1 MATAALT
8 PARAAR
14 ARSAAEIVACDN
26 DLDVQTGSAAMNS
39 NTQSTGSHDEDGLM
53 RGPLR
58 TIAVLRALNVRNGA
72 TVAEL
77 SAATGISRP
86 ALYRILETLRTAG
99 YVSINLRQQRYCLT
113 MLVRTLAQGFSDEDW
128 VTQVARPVLS
138 ALQRK
143 VLWPVDLGTFMNN
156 AMWIRETT
164 RQVSPLTIDR
174 GVVGLRFPML
184 QGATGRAYLAFC
196 PDNER
201 EQILANLSRSPE
213 PGNELL
219 TRPSEVHAL
228 LRATRDQ
235 GYGLR
240 YGEPPIET
248 GAIAVPVRVGERV
261 LGCINLTFIA
271 SALRPEEAARQ
282 HLNAMLKSAKKI
294 AAGVQQMEADMDDAT
309 PPPDKDKDQ
318 T

>member
-1 MATAALT
+1 
-8 PARAAR
+8 
-14 ARSAAEIVACDN
+14 
-26 DLDVQTGSAAMNS
+26 MNS
-39 NTQSTGSHDEDGLM
+39 NARSKRPDDEAGLM

-58 TIAVLRALNVRNGA
+58 TITVLRALNVRNGA

-113 MLVRTLAQGFSDEDW
+113 MLVRTLAEGFSDEDW

-164 RQVSPLTIDR
+164 RQSSPLTIDR

-196 PDNER
+196 RENER
-201 EQILANLSRSPE
+201 EQILANLARCPE
-213 PGNELL
+213 PGNELIVRPGEVKVL
-219 TRPSEVHAL
+219 LDRTRE
-228 LRATRDQ
+228 Q
-235 GYGLR
+235 GYGQR
-240 YGEPPIET
+240 YGEQPTET
-248 GAIAVPVRVGERV
+248 GAIAVPILLKERV
-261 LGCINLTFIA
+261 IGCINMTFIA

-282 HLNAMLKSAKKI
+282 HLGAMVRSAKKI
-294 AAGVQQMEADMDDAT
+294 AAGMQQFETEMPTDRSQDDAHQDGNKQ
-309 PPPDKDKDQ
+309 DKDEDEA
-318 T
+318 

>member
-1 MATAALT
+1 MKTDTT
-8 PARAAR
+8 PK
-14 ARSAAEIVACDN
+14 SADDKAD
-26 DLDVQTGSAAMNS
+26 
-39 NTQSTGSHDEDGLM
+39 LM

-58 TIAVLRALNVRNGA
+58 TITVLRALNVRNGA

-113 MLVRTLAQGFSDEDW
+113 MLVRTLAEGFSDEDW

-143 VLWPVDLGTFMNN
+143 VLWPVDLGTFMND

-164 RQVSPLTIDR
+164 RQASPLTIDR

-201 EQILANLSRSPE
+201 EQILANLARNPE
-213 PGNELL
+213 AGNELL
-219 TRPSEVHAL
+219 SRPAELAAVFARTRE
-228 LRATRDQ
+228 Q
-235 GYGLR
+235 GYGHR
-240 YGEPPIET
+240 YGEAPTET
-248 GAIAVPVRVGERV
+248 GAIAVPIVLSERV

-271 SALRPEEAARQ
+271 SALRPDEAARQ
-282 HLNAMLKSAKKI
+282 HLAAMTKSAKKI
-294 AAGVQQMEADMDDAT
+294 AEGVRRMETDDADAPASDDRGDT
-309 PPPDKDKDQ
+309 
-318 T
+318 

>member
-1 MATAALT
+1 MD
-8 PARAAR
+8 RG
-14 ARSAAEIVACDN
+14 EGVHVKCEN
-26 DLDVQTGSAAMNS
+26 DLGVPDRVPAMNS
-39 NTQSTGSHDEDGLM
+39 NARPKRPDDEAGLM

-58 TIAVLRALNVRNGA
+58 TITVLRALNVRNGA

-113 MLVRTLAQGFSDEDW
+113 MLVRTLAEGFSDEDW

-164 RQVSPLTIDR
+164 RQSSPLTIDR

-196 PDNER
+196 PKNER
-201 EQILANLSRSPE
+201 EQILANLARCPE
-213 PGNELL
+213 PGNDLIERPDEVKVLL
-219 TRPSEVHAL
+219 DR
-228 LRATRDQ
+228 TRDQ
-235 GYGLR
+235 GYGQR
-240 YGEPPIET
+240 YGEQPTET
-248 GAIAVPVRVGERV
+248 GAIAVPILLEERV
-261 LGCINLTFIA
+261 IGCINMTFIA

-282 HLNAMLKSAKKI
+282 HLAAIVRSAKKI
-294 AAGVQQMEADMDDAT
+294 AVGMKKLETDTLADRSQHDAHQDA
-309 PPPDKDKDQ
+309 DKQD
-318 T
+318 

>member
-1 MATAALT
+1 MYALN
-8 PARAAR
+8 PW
-14 ARSAAEIVACDN
+14 SAACENGPSV
-26 DLDVQTGSAAMNS
+26 
-39 NTQSTGSHDEDGLM
+39 STGWTPMNPDEKPKHATRESDEEGLM

-77 SAATGISRP
+77 AESTGISRP
-86 ALYRILETLRTAG
+86 ALYRLLETLRSAG

-164 RQVSPLTIDR
+164 RQSSPLTIDR

-184 QGATGRAYLAFC
+184 QGATGRAYLAWC

-201 EQILANLSRSPE
+201 EQILANLSRLPE
-213 PGNELL
+213 AGNEMLDH
-219 TRPSEVHAL
+219 PADVMAL
-228 LRATRDQ
+228 LERTRAQ

-240 YGEPPIET
+240 YGEAPTET
-248 GAIAVPVRVGERV
+248 GAIAVPILLDDRVI
-261 LGCINLTFIA
+261 GCINMTFIA

-282 HLNAMLKSAKKI
+282 HLAAMVKSAKKI
-294 AAGVQQMEADMDDAT
+294 AEGVARLDVEDEA
-309 PPPDKDKDQ
+309 
-318 T
+318 

>member
-1 MATAALT
+1 
-8 PARAAR
+8 
-14 ARSAAEIVACDN
+14 
-26 DLDVQTGSAAMNS
+26 MNS
-39 NTQSTGSHDEDGLM
+39 DARPKRSDHPDRLDRSDDEASLM

-77 SAATGISRP
+77 SAVTGISRP
-86 ALYRILETLRTAG
+86 ALYRILETLRSAG

-164 RQVSPLTIDR
+164 RQSSPLTIDR

-184 QGATGRAYLAFC
+184 QGATGRAYLALC

-201 EQILANLSRSPE
+201 EQILANLSRLPE
-213 PGNELL
+213 PGNEMIE
-219 TRPSEVHAL
+219 RPAEVRAL
-228 LRATRDQ
+228 LQRTREQ

-240 YGEPPIET
+240 YGEAPTET
-248 GAIAVPVRVGERV
+248 GAIAVAIVLGERV
-261 LGCINLTFIA
+261 IGCINMTFIA

-282 HLNAMLKSAKKI
+282 HLAAMVKSAKKI
-294 AAGVQQMEADMDDAT
+294 AAGVQQLET
-309 PPPDKDKDQ
+309 S
-318 T
+318 

>member
-1 MATAALT
+1 MPADMSAFAVRECIGISKGAAIMKADATRT
-8 PARAAR
+8 
-14 ARSAAEIVACDN
+14 RS
-26 DLDVQTGSAAMNS
+26 S
-39 NTQSTGSHDEDGLM
+39 DEAGLM

-99 YVSINLRQQRYCLT
+99 YVSVSLRQQRYCLT
-113 MLVRTLAQGFSDEDW
+113 MLVRTLAEGFSDEDW
-128 VTQVARPVLS
+128 VTQVARPELS

-164 RQVSPLTIDR
+164 RQASPLTIDR

-196 PDNER
+196 PDDER
-201 EQILANLSRSPE
+201 ELILANLARQPE
-213 PGNELL
+213 PGNELIERRDEL
-219 TRPSEVHAL
+219 DTL
-228 LRATRDQ
+228 LRRTKAR
-235 GYGLR
+235 GFGFR
-240 YGEPPIET
+240 FGEAPTET
-248 GAIAVPVRVGERV
+248 GAIAVPIVLEHRV

-282 HLNAMLKSAKKI
+282 YVAAMTKAAKKI
-294 AAGVQQMEADMDDAT
+294 AEGVQQMETDEEGVD
-309 PPPDKDKDQ
+309 PPDDEGHS
-318 T
+318 

>member
-1 MATAALT
+1 MDSD
-8 PARAAR
+8 
-14 ARSAAEIVACDN
+14 ARSRRQD
-26 DLDVQTGSAAMNS
+26 
-39 NTQSTGSHDEDGLM
+39 DEASLM

-77 SAATGISRP
+77 SEATGISRP

-113 MLVRTLAQGFSDEDW
+113 MLVRTLAEGFSDEDW

-164 RQVSPLTIDR
+164 RQSSPLTIDR

-196 PDNER
+196 PENER
-201 EQILANLSRSPE
+201 KQILANLSRCPE
-213 PGNELL
+213 SGNEMLEQPGEL
-219 TRPSEVHAL
+219 KAL
-228 LRATRDQ
+228 LDRTREQ
-235 GYGLR
+235 GYGQR
-240 YGEPPIET
+240 YGEQPTET
-248 GAIAVPVRVGERV
+248 GAIAVPILIDERV
-261 LGCINLTFIA
+261 IGCINMTFIA

-282 HLNAMLKSAKKI
+282 HLAAIVRSARKI
-294 AAGVQQMEADMDDAT
+294 AAGVQRLETEEPAGNALNIVHQDKDN
-309 PPPDKDKDQ
+309 PDKDDA
-318 T
+318 

>member
-1 MATAALT
+1 MDALNPSDT
-8 PARAAR
+8 PCENAV
-14 ARSAAEIVACDN
+14 SV
-26 DLDVQTGSAAMNS
+26 
-39 NTQSTGSHDEDGLM
+39 STGWMSMASDAKSRRRASRAQDASDAAGDEASLM

-77 SAATGISRP
+77 SASTGISRP
-86 ALYRILETLRTAG
+86 ALYRLLETLRSAG
-99 YVSINLRQQRYCLT
+99 YVSINLRQQRYGLT

-164 RQVSPLTIDR
+164 RQSSPLTIDR

-184 QGATGRAYLAFC
+184 QGATGRAYLAWC
-196 PDNER
+196 PARER
-201 EQILANLSRSPE
+201 EQILANLARAPE
-213 PGNELL
+213 AGNELL
-219 TRPSEVHAL
+219 DRPREVSVLLDQTRA
-228 LRATRDQ
+228 Q
-235 GYGLR
+235 GYGVR
-240 YGEPPIET
+240 FGEAPVET
-248 GAIAVPVRVGERV
+248 GAIAVPILIGERV
-261 LGCINLTFIA
+261 IGCINLTFIA

-282 HLNAMLKSAKKI
+282 HLAALTKSAKKI
-294 AAGVQQMEADMDDAT
+294 AAGVQKLEVDAGQ
-309 PPPDKDKDQ
+309 DGDAA
-318 T
+318 

>member
-1 MATAALT
+1 
-8 PARAAR
+8 
-14 ARSAAEIVACDN
+14 
-26 DLDVQTGSAAMNS
+26 
-39 NTQSTGSHDEDGLM
+39 M

-58 TIAVLRALNVRNGA
+58 TITVLRALNVRNGS

-113 MLVRTLAQGFSDEDW
+113 MLVRTLAEGFSDEDW

-164 RQVSPLTIDR
+164 RQSSPLTIDR

-201 EQILANLSRSPE
+201 RQILSNLSRCPE
-213 PGNELL
+213 PGNEILE
-219 TRPSEVHAL
+219 RPTELNAL
-228 LRATRDQ
+228 LARTREQ
-235 GYGLR
+235 GYGQR
-240 YGEPPIET
+240 YGEQPTET
-248 GAIAVPVRVGERV
+248 GAIAVPVVLGERV
-261 LGCINLTFIA
+261 IGCINMTFIA
-271 SALRPEEAARQ
+271 SALRPDEAARQ
-282 HLNAMLKSAKKI
+282 HLAAMVRSAKKI
-294 AAGVQQMEADMDDAT
+294 AAGVQQLETAT
-309 PPPDKDKDQ
+309 PDDSAREGSEDPDKDEA
-318 T
+318 

>member
-1 MATAALT
+1 
-8 PARAAR
+8 
-14 ARSAAEIVACDN
+14 
-26 DLDVQTGSAAMNS
+26 MNS
-39 NTQSTGSHDEDGLM
+39 DAKPKRSTRSNDEASLM

-86 ALYRILETLRTAG
+86 ALYRILETLRSAG

-164 RQVSPLTIDR
+164 RQSSPLTIDR

-201 EQILANLSRSPE
+201 EQILANLSRLPE
-213 PGNELL
+213 PGNEMLE
-219 TRPSEVHAL
+219 RPAEVEAL
-228 LRATRDQ
+228 LQRTREQ

-240 YGEPPIET
+240 YGEAPTET
-248 GAIAVPVRVGERV
+248 GAIAVPIVLEDRVI
-261 LGCINLTFIA
+261 GCINMTFIA

-282 HLNAMLKSAKKI
+282 HLAAMLKSAKKI
-294 AAGVQQMEADMDDAT
+294 AAGVQQLETDVDDSS
-309 PPPDKDKDQ
+309 PLSGKDQ
-318 T
+318 A

>member
-1 MATAALT
+1 MYVLNRGQAACENG
-8 PARAAR
+8 PAP
-14 ARSAAEIVACDN
+14 S
-26 DLDVQTGSAAMNS
+26 TGSTAMNS
-39 NTQSTGSHDEDGLM
+39 DAKSKRSSHANDEASLM

-86 ALYRILETLRTAG
+86 ALYRILETLRSAG
-99 YVSINLRQQRYCLT
+99 YVSVNLRQQRYCLT

-164 RQVSPLTIDR
+164 RQSSPLTIDR

-196 PDNER
+196 ADNER
-201 EQILANLSRSPE
+201 EQILANLSRLPE
-213 PGNELL
+213 PGNEMIE
-219 TRPSEVHAL
+219 RPAEVEAL
-228 LRATRDQ
+228 LQRTREQ

-240 YGEPPIET
+240 YGEEPTET
-248 GAIAVPVRVGERV
+248 GAIAVPIVLDERII
-261 LGCINLTFIA
+261 GCINMTFIA

-282 HLNAMLKSAKKI
+282 HLAAMLKSAKKI
-294 AAGVQQMEADMDDAT
+294 AAGVLQLEADVNDAS
-309 PPPDKDKDQ
+309 PLSGKDE

>member
-1 MATAALT
+1 
-8 PARAAR
+8 
-14 ARSAAEIVACDN
+14 
-26 DLDVQTGSAAMNS
+26 MNS
-39 NTQSTGSHDEDGLM
+39 DTKSKHADDEAGLM

-58 TIAVLRALNVRNGA
+58 TITVLRALNVRNGA

-77 SAATGISRP
+77 STATGISRP

-99 YVSINLRQQRYCLT
+99 YVSVNLRQQRYCLT
-113 MLVRTLAQGFSDEDW
+113 MLVRTLAEGFSDEDW

-164 RQVSPLTIDR
+164 RQSSPLTIDR

-196 PDNER
+196 PENER
-201 EQILANLSRSPE
+201 KQILANLSRCPE
-213 PGNELL
+213 PGNDMLERPGEL
-219 TRPSEVHAL
+219 SAL
-228 LRATRDQ
+228 LDRTREQ
-235 GYGLR
+235 GYGQR
-240 YGEPPIET
+240 YGEQPTET
-248 GAIAVPVRVGERV
+248 GAIAVPIFLGERV
-261 LGCINLTFIA
+261 IGCINMTFIA

-282 HLNAMLKSAKKI
+282 HLAAMVRSAKKI
-294 AAGVQQMEADMDDAT
+294 AAGVQQLETETPADNSRDIAHQDN
-309 PPPDKDKDQ
+309 PDKDEA
-318 T
+318 

>member
-1 MATAALT
+1 
-8 PARAAR
+8 
-14 ARSAAEIVACDN
+14 
-26 DLDVQTGSAAMNS
+26 MNS
-39 NTQSTGSHDEDGLM
+39 NVRSKRTDDEAGLM

-58 TIAVLRALNVRNGA
+58 TITVLRALNVRNGA

-113 MLVRTLAQGFSDEDW
+113 MLVRTLAEGFSDEDW

-164 RQVSPLTIDR
+164 RQSSPLTIDR

-196 PDNER
+196 AENER
-201 EQILANLSRSPE
+201 KQILANLARCPE
-213 PGNELL
+213 AGNELIEQ
-219 TRPSEVHAL
+219 PSAVQAL
-228 LRATRDQ
+228 LNRTREQ
-235 GYGLR
+235 GYGVR
-240 YGEPPIET
+240 YGEQPTES
-248 GAIAVPVRVGERV
+248 GSIAVPILLEERV
-261 LGCINLTFIA
+261 IGCINLTFIA

-282 HLNAMLKSAKKI
+282 HLAAMIRSAKKI
-294 AAGVQQMEADMDDAT
+294 ATGVQKLETQAPTDSARDSEHQGNGNRDEEEA
-309 PPPDKDKDQ
+309 
-318 T
+318 

>member
-1 MATAALT
+1 
-8 PARAAR
+8 
-14 ARSAAEIVACDN
+14 
-26 DLDVQTGSAAMNS
+26 MNS
-39 NTQSTGSHDEDGLM
+39 DARPKRSNRTDHSNDEASLM

-86 ALYRILETLRTAG
+86 ALYRILETLRSAG

-164 RQVSPLTIDR
+164 RQSSPLTIDR

-201 EQILANLSRSPE
+201 AQILANLSRLPE
-213 PGNELL
+213 PGNEMLE
-219 TRPSEVHAL
+219 RPAEVDAL
-228 LRATRDQ
+228 LQRTREQ

-240 YGEPPIET
+240 YGEEPTET
-248 GAIAVPVRVGERV
+248 GAIAVPIVLEDRVI
-261 LGCINLTFIA
+261 GCINMTFIA

-282 HLNAMLKSAKKI
+282 HLAAMLKSAKKI
-294 AAGVQQMEADMDDAT
+294 AAGVQQLETDVNDSEPRSGKDEA
-309 PPPDKDKDQ
+309 
-318 T
+318 

>member
-1 MATAALT
+1 MDALNPWSAACENDPSVPTGWT
-8 PARAAR
+8 PMNPDGKPRRAAG
-14 ARSAAEIVACDN
+14 AS
-26 DLDVQTGSAAMNS
+26 DV
-39 NTQSTGSHDEDGLM
+39 EGLM

-77 SAATGISRP
+77 AEATGISRP
-86 ALYRILETLRTAG
+86 ALYRLLETLRSAG

-113 MLVRTLAQGFSDEDW
+113 MLVRTLAEGFSDEDW

-143 VLWPVDLGTFMNN
+143 VLWPVDLGTFMDN

-164 RQVSPLTIDR
+164 RQSSPLTIDR

-184 QGATGRAYLAFC
+184 QGATGRAYLAWC

-201 EQILANLSRSPE
+201 EQILANLARLHE
-213 PGNELL
+213 AGNEMLE
-219 TRPSEVHAL
+219 RRADVDAL
-228 LRATRDQ
+228 LERTRAQ

-240 YGEPPIET
+240 YGEAPTET
-248 GAIAVPVRVGERV
+248 GAIAVPVVLADRVI
-261 LGCINLTFIA
+261 GCINMTFIA

-282 HLNAMLKSAKKI
+282 HLAAMLKSAKKI
-294 AAGVQQMEADMDDAT
+294 AAGVAKLDGDASPMTPHRDGDEA
-309 PPPDKDKDQ
+309 
-318 T
+318 

>member
-1 MATAALT
+1 
-8 PARAAR
+8 
-14 ARSAAEIVACDN
+14 
-26 DLDVQTGSAAMNS
+26 
-39 NTQSTGSHDEDGLM
+39 M

-86 ALYRILETLRTAG
+86 ALYRILETLRSAG
-99 YVSINLRQQRYCLT
+99 YVSVNLRQQRYCLT

-164 RQVSPLTIDR
+164 RQSSPLTIDR

-201 EQILANLSRSPE
+201 EQILANLSRLPE
-213 PGNELL
+213 PGNEMIE
-219 TRPSEVHAL
+219 RPAEVEAL
-228 LRATRDQ
+228 LQRTREQ

-240 YGEPPIET
+240 YGEEPTET
-248 GAIAVPVRVGERV
+248 GAIAVPIVLDERII
-261 LGCINLTFIA
+261 GCINMTFIA

-282 HLNAMLKSAKKI
+282 HLAAMLKSAKKI
-294 AAGVQQMEADMDDAT
+294 AAGVLQLETDVNDAS
-309 PPPDKDKDQ
+309 PLSGKDE

>member
-1 MATAALT
+1 
-8 PARAAR
+8 
-14 ARSAAEIVACDN
+14 
-26 DLDVQTGSAAMNS
+26 MNS
-39 NTQSTGSHDEDGLM
+39 DAKSKRSSHANDEASLM

-86 ALYRILETLRTAG
+86 ALYRILETLRSAG
-99 YVSINLRQQRYCLT
+99 YVSVNLRQQRYCLT

-164 RQVSPLTIDR
+164 RQSSPLTIDR

-201 EQILANLSRSPE
+201 EQILANLSRLPE
-213 PGNELL
+213 PGNEMIE
-219 TRPSEVHAL
+219 RPAEVEAL
-228 LRATRDQ
+228 LQRTREQ

-240 YGEPPIET
+240 YGEEPTET
-248 GAIAVPVRVGERV
+248 GAIAVPIVLDERII
-261 LGCINLTFIA
+261 GCINMTFIA

-282 HLNAMLKSAKKI
+282 HLAAMLKSAKKI
-294 AAGVQQMEADMDDAT
+294 AAGVLQLETDVNDAS
-309 PPPDKDKDQ
+309 PLSGKDE